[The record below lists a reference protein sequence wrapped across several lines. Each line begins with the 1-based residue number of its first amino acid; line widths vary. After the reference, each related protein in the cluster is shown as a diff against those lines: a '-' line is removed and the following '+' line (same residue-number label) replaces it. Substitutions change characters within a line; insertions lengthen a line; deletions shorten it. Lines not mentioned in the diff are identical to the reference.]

1 MIVCTNIVLN
11 FDQQLH
17 SGRAGGSDKESWWRF
32 ETKAAVNQV
41 FSRRP
46 WPGIGRKRGRRVLAL
61 ALIEKVEGIE
71 YGNWMVGMGIGW
83 VEMGVIFHQE
93 VYGVHGIC
101 QKANKE
107 WFCVGSKYVKL
118 LLQKMNIYQLK
129 RS

>member
-1 MIVCTNIVLN
+1 MN
-11 FDQQLH
+11 FDRQLH
-17 SGRAGGSDKESWWRF
+17 SGRASGSDKESWWRF
-32 ETKAAVNQV
+32 ETKGAVNQV

-46 WPGIGRKRGRRVLAL
+46 ARRSGVKGGQKVLAL
-61 ALIEKVEGIE
+61 ALIEQVEGQEGIE

>member
-46 WPGIGRKRGRRVLAL
+46 WPGIGRKRGADGSCSSSDRAGG
-61 ALIEKVEGIE
+61 GIE

-101 QKANKE
+101 QKSGFVWGLN
-107 WFCVGSKYVKL
+107 
-118 LLQKMNIYQLK
+118 M
-129 RS
+129 